1 MPTACNDS
9 CRFKGFPVKHQPLVY
24 TATSSNAIY
33 FVGLPC
39 SVQSIKDFLVETK
52 GNPDCE
58 PTESDISHAPTP
70 FQVMSPDIVASLAQF
85 VAAHIDPKNGASM

>member
-1 MPTACNDS
+1 M
-9 CRFKGFPVKHQPLVY
+9 Y

-58 PTESDISHAPTP
+58 PTESDISHAPTR